1 MFRYKNY
8 KLYKTNPI
16 LSGNMKMDI
25 IIDSVGKQRDGVFD
39 AQIIGYQLSP
49 ISDLVSHSNIQKEN
63 ILVRNHELNIKNFF
77 DSHKEYFYKPVI
89 DPLLESDWFYPAPKN
104 MNSVSKDL
112 LKTWDDT
119 YWCGAKRILSYNKY
133 NAQTEIFCPLWLE
146 KCEDIKFDIEIRNHN
161 GSAHKKFELVLG
173 DKKSHVHNT
182 FAEYIFNY
190 LTNAGIKNGSDKCI
204 NIDFNT
210 GKTTIYGLDVNS
222 ARFTSREDRNLIK
235 NLTSRERFLAEANS
249 NILQLYPLHHLICP
263 NILNFNLVL
272 KDKLLGNTNE
282 SFNISVGCSCKINGD
297 WVVLN
302 DADFYTNHEYVPQI
316 DLTKSSHS
324 ETYNPNV
331 LDHLHDNEVVDLIH
345 YNKINQYV
353 THWCYTGNKHL
364 LFNVYNGFNNHIN
377 TYENL
382 DVYNGTNDIDK
393 ANWFGHIQKINTKS
407 NLEDVFTNTEEYMS
421 IFKDASQFIGTTEFN
436 RKESSRKIYISVCTT
451 KPIGIFIPNMFI
463 PETNKVE
470 QINILY
476 GKIDKDGK
484 DTLPTIKQFVSG
496 CPECEKRTID
506 FRYQQF
512 KNGDAFN
519 TYKTNF
525 GFNKDSLPVPRDERS
540 ETQFLTVF
548 FWEVDNN
555 LMVLFFSPSYKDN
568 KVGKS
573 GKKIARIPLYKGG
586 ALKIQN
592 IIPAIREY
600 FELYKNTLK
609 TDHNQLY
616 LYLNE
621 FITTCI
627 DNIKHSHYIKLSKTI
642 GSKIDNTLG
651 GNAKERVPYKVDN
664 INDYVFRNSG
674 NIKPALYCVGDK
686 VHHINSYG
694 QNYFW
699 QKRLYNEND
708 THFLYKNLPPKYPS
722 VGFDSV
728 VSYENKILTYESP
741 EYIFKDNYMEK
752 WLDFKW
758 FNNSTIY
765 KLPSDKTLTI
775 EVGENEDIKSSVYNK
790 IYGLIFQSDKN
801 KSYYIEQLK
810 KVYKVDY
817 DFTEMKKVEN
827 TIKYVYKIKAKL
839 I

>member
-1 MFRYKNY
+1 MSRYKNY

-25 IIDSVGKQRDGVFD
+25 IIDSVDKRKDDVFD

-49 ISDLVSHSNIQKEN
+49 VSDLASHSNIQKEN
-63 ILVRNHELNIKNFF
+63 ILVRSHELNIKNFF

-104 MNSVSKDL
+104 MGPVSKDL

-119 YWCGAKRILSYNKY
+119 YWCGAKRISTYNKY
-133 NAQTEIFCPLWLE
+133 NAQVEIFCPLWLE
-146 KCEDIKFDIEIRNHN
+146 RCDDIKFEIAIRNQS
-161 GSAHKKFELVLG
+161 GTYKKIELVLG
-173 DKKSHVHNT
+173 SKKSRVHNL

-190 LTNAGIKNGSDKCI
+190 LTNAGIKNGLDKCI

-210 GKTTIYGLDVNS
+210 GKTTIYGLDVNG
-222 ARFTSREDRNLIK
+222 ARFTSREDRNLIR
-235 NLTSRERFLAEANS
+235 NLTSRERFLVEANS

-272 KDKLLGNTNE
+272 KDDLLSDTNDQ
-282 SFNISVGCSCKINGD
+282 FNISVDCSGKIDGKWKRMNE
-297 WVVLN
+297 V
-302 DADFYTNHEYVPQI
+302 DFYTNHEYVPRI
-316 DLTKSSHS
+316 DLNKSFSGAS
-324 ETYNPNV
+324 NNPNV
-331 LDHLHDNEVVDLIH
+331 LDHLQDNKMVDLIH

-382 DVYNGTNDIDK
+382 DVYNGTNDINK
-393 ANWFGHIQKINTKS
+393 ANWFGNIQKIYEKS
-407 NLEDVFTNTEEYMS
+407 NLEDVFTNTRDYMS
-421 IFKDASQFIGTTEFN
+421 LFKDTSRFIGTTEFIQRSN
-436 RKESSRKIYISVCTT
+436 SRKIYIGVCTT
-451 KPIGIFIPNMFI
+451 APLRTFVPNKFI
-463 PETNKVE
+463 PESNKVE

-476 GKIDKDGK
+476 SQIDKDGN
-484 DTLPTIKQFVSG
+484 DTLPSIKQLVSG
-496 CPECEKRTID
+496 SSTSEKRKINLSLQ
-506 FRYQQF
+506 YF

-525 GFNKDSLPVPRDERS
+525 GFSSTSIKTERNWVS
-540 ETQFLTVF
+540 KTQFLTVF
-548 FWEVDNN
+548 FWEFNN
-555 LMVLFFSPSYKDN
+555 SLMVLFFSPTYGGKDT
-568 KVGKS
+568 
-573 GKKIARIPLYKGG
+573 PLYKGG

-592 IIPAIREY
+592 ITTAIREY
-600 FELYKNTLK
+600 FELYKDILK
-609 TDHNQLY
+609 SKPGNLY
-616 LYLNE
+616 SYLNE

-627 DNIKHSHYIKLSKTI
+627 DNIRHSHYIKLSKTI

-651 GNAKERVPYKVDN
+651 GNVAERVPYKVDN

-674 NIKPALYCVGDK
+674 NIKPALYSTGNK
-686 VHHINSYG
+686 TYHINSYG

-699 QKRLYNEND
+699 QKRLFNEDD

-722 VGFDSV
+722 VEFDSV
-728 VSYENKILTYESP
+728 VSYKDKILTYGSSEN
-741 EYIFKDNYMEK
+741 IFGNNFTEK

-765 KLPSDKTLTI
+765 KLPPNVSLNV
-775 EVGENEDIKSSVYNK
+775 EVGENEDIKSIAYDK
-790 IYGLIFQSDKN
+790 IYKHIF
-801 KSYYIEQLK
+801 KSEKYKLYYIEQLK
-810 KVYKVDY
+810 KIYKIDY
-817 DFTEMKKVEN
+817 SFIEIKKVEN
-827 TIKYVYKIKAKL
+827 TIKYVYEIKAKL
-839 I
+839 A